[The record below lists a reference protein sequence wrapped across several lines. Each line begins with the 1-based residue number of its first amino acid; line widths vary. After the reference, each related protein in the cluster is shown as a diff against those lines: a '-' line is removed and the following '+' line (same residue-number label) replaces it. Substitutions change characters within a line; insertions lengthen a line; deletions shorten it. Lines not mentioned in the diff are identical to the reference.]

1 MIDLTDKQMMD
12 KFRMLSAVLEL
23 SLRVG
28 SGGRMTRANM
38 IQFCQHEYNTK
49 SKREKA
55 LLAEMLG
62 VWEQTYG
69 ERFEMEKAYKNAG
82 LPSTESE
89 S

>member
-1 MIDLTDKQMMD
+1 MNDNTDTME
-12 KFRMLSAVLEL
+12 KFTMLSAVLEL

-28 SGGRMTRANM
+28 SGGRMTRVNM
-38 IQFCQHEYNTK
+38 IQFCHERYDTS

-62 VWEQTYG
+62 LWEQTYG
-69 ERFEMEKAYKNAG
+69 ERFEMERAYKNAG
-82 LPSTESE
+82 LPYTEEME